1 MESNVPLENY
11 LQDTAIIRQTAEQ
24 ISKEFSFFD
33 LILTFKQP
41 VENPYRTFFEEIKPV
56 MKNLMDSD
64 YQKLYAL
71 LYRVDISELQVK
83 KELQAN
89 PEKRYEEILTDLC
102 IKRCLQKVVL
112 RKLFS

>member
-1 MESNVPLENY
+1 MQSDLPLESY
-11 LQDTAIIRQTAEQ
+11 LQDTAIIGQTADQ

-41 VENPYRTFFEEIKPV
+41 VQNPYQTFCGQIKPIL
-56 MKNLMDSD
+56 KNLIDAD

-83 KELQAN
+83 KELQSN
-89 PEKRYEEILTDLC
+89 PEKSYEEILTDLF